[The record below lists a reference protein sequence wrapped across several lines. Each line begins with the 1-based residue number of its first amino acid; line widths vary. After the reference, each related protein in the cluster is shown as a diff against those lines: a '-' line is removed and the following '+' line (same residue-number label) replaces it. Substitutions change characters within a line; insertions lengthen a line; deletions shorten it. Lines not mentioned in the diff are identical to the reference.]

1 MINSG
6 DLLENMVD
14 LVNEFYEESMQAAM
28 GNERGDIK
36 TENVEDDDDNDNE
49 GNDDDEEDEEE
60 EDSEDDDS
68 EDDSDEE
75 EDSSDEGDDLLLQE
89 QKKSKQQAMS
99 GSFSFTG
106 STSFP
111 INSNNSSSSTA
122 RVSFNSNNNANE
134 QRQSQQQQ
142 QNIFVGSVG
151 SSMSLLNRRQANQ
164 TPINSRKHARTDNN
178 SGIKIFLSSLLIDF
192 FVFDQFQ
199 ILLYL
204 TE

>member
-14 LVNEFYEESMQAAM
+14 LVNEFYEESMQASAAAM
-28 GNERGDIK
+28 TSESGIDERNKDSERGDIK
-36 TENVEDDDDNDNE
+36 TENVEDDDEE
-49 GNDDDEEDEEE
+49 GGVDDEEDE

-68 EDDSDEE
+68 EDDSDEEEEEE

-89 QKKSKQQAMS
+89 QKKPKQQALS

-106 STSFP
+106 STPFP
-111 INSNNSSSSTA
+111 INNSNNNSNNNNSSTA
-122 RVSFNSNNNANE
+122 RVSFNNNTIE
-134 QRQSQQQQ
+134 QRQPQQ

-178 SGIKIFLSSLLIDF
+178 SGIKFYFIKN
-192 FVFDQFQ
+192 
-199 ILLYL
+199 
-204 TE
+204 

>member
-1 MINSG
+1 
-6 DLLENMVD
+6 MVD

-28 GNERGDIK
+28 AASGDGGVDERHKENERGAIK
-36 TENVEDDDDNDNE
+36 TENVEDDDDEDE
-49 GNDDDEEDEEE
+49 GGGGVGGDDEEDE

-75 EDSSDEGDDLLLQE
+75 DSSDEDDDLLLQE
-89 QKKSKQQAMS
+89 QKKSKQQALS

-111 INSNNSSSSTA
+111 INRNNSSTA

-134 QRQSQQQQ
+134 QRQSQQ

-178 SGIKIFLSSLLIDF
+178 SGIIFLF
-192 FVFDQFQ
+192 FIKYYGSV
-199 ILLYL
+199 LY
-204 TE
+204 